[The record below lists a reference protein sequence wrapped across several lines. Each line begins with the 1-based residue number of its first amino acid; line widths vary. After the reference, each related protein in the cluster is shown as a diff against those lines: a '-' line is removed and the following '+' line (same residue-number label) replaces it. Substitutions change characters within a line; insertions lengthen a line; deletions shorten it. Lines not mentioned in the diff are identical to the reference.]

1 MSWTHLLAQ
10 AAAELRAAGVPDPMR
25 DARRLLAHA
34 LDAPTERL
42 TLLLGD
48 PVEAGAEAR
57 FRAAVARRVRR
68 EPVSQITGRRAFW
81 GRDFRVSRAVLDP
94 RPETETLVALAL
106 DAPFKRVLDIGTG
119 SGCILATLLAERSG
133 ARGTGTD
140 VSDEALEVA
149 AENAARLGV
158 AGRAEFRR
166 TEWARDVAGPFD
178 LIVSNPPYIAAA
190 EMPDLSPEVREW
202 EPRLALTDGGD
213 GLTAYRA
220 IADQAPALLG
230 PGGRLIVE
238 IGPTQGAQVAALF
251 VEGGLEEVR
260 LHHDLDGRDRCV
272 SARHA

>member
-119 SGCILATLLAERSG
+119 SGCILATLLAERPG